1 MKGTNIWPR
10 IFCCLLA
17 EEKTWT
23 NHIQSLVLLSFC
35 VKMWESIVAL
45 HQNCSYYDVVFQF
58 KERHATFLER
68 KITLSITQQLEKR
81 FAVKS
86 LGVNICGGKTCTNP
100 LTPYIL
106 ENCLRELLQ
115 LCKSRNAEREKW
127 SSTII
132 YMAFQRIIN
141 CKIIFCSAACLQH
154 VFHHF
159 TT

>member
-106 ENCLRELLQ
+106 ENCLRGELLHSTALCRYLGSTVTITASMLDFAIFATQCSHFHSIRGPSSQLLQ
-115 LCKSRNAEREKW
+115 L
-127 SSTII
+127 
-132 YMAFQRIIN
+132 
-141 CKIIFCSAACLQH
+141 L
-154 VFHHF
+154 
-159 TT
+159 